1 VPHGFLFPT
10 AMRAI
15 DPGLDQQA
23 TKALALIPAPGPTTI
38 SLRRHPLWSHLRE
51 RRVQRKHKIH
61 CG

>member
-1 VPHGFLFPT
+1 
-10 AMRAI
+10 MRAI